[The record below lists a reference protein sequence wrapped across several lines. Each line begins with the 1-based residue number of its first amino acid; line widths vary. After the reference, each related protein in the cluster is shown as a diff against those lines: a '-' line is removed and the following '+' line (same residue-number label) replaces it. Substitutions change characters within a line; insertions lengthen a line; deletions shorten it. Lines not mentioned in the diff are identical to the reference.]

1 MNLISTLRFLGFL
14 LALAGLSLQSADA
27 ADRVIIGN
35 VSRTVEQLPN
45 YAATDKGFFAQEGI
59 QGDVVLIGST
69 DTLIQALIAGQVN
82 VAIVDPTPA
91 INAVERGASL
101 KIIGGTVPIAA
112 YTLVGCPKYKSI
124 KELKGTSIGVVSLVS
139 GSTIFLREM
148 LKKEGLEINKDYSII
163 QGGPT
168 TQRLASLKGCNTSA
182 TMVLGG
188 DLPRARELGFTE
200 IARLHDYIPNLQF
213 HSLIVDS
220 KWAEANSQLTV
231 RYLKAMVRAM
241 QWSHAN
247 KEEAA
252 KLVTQRTGIPLK
264 YTRENVDEYLSQGI
278 ISRDGSVNRE
288 GFQRLI
294 DLMGERLFKQR
305 PYPGPEKYLDMS
317 YLHRAHQEL
326 GLNNR
331 TVIQD
336 LNKIG
341 SGALFF
347 FSFVQ
352 AIDVATLI
360 ELSDEATVDKV
371 IGLGALG
378 FRIFFR

>member
-1 MNLISTLRFLGFL
+1 MKAKSSLSVLGYL
-14 LALAGLSLQSADA
+14 LTAGLVCFGASSADT

-45 YAATDKGFFAQEGI
+45 YTATDKGFFTQEGI

-69 DTLIQALIAGQVN
+69 DTLIQALIAGQIN
-82 VAIVDPTPA
+82 VAIVDPSPA

-112 YTLVGCPKYKSI
+112 YTLVGCGKYKTI
-124 KELKGTSIGVVSLVS
+124 KELKGTTLGVVSLVS

-148 LKKEGLEINKDYSII
+148 LKKEGLELNRDYSII

-200 IARLHDYIPNLQF
+200 IARLHDYVPNLQF
-213 HSLIVDS
+213 HSFIVDS
-220 KWAEANSQLTV
+220 RWAEANSQLTV
-231 RYLKAMVRAM
+231 RYLKAMVRAL
-241 QWSHAN
+241 QWAHAH

-252 KLVTQRTGIPLK
+252 ALVTKRTGIPLQ
-264 YTRENVDEYLSQGI
+264 YTRATVEEYLSQGI

-305 PYPGPEKYLDMS
+305 PYPPPEKYLDMS
-317 YLHRAHQEL
+317 YLRRAQQEL
-326 GLNNR
+326 GVTTGR
-331 TVIQD
+331 
-336 LNKIG
+336 
-341 SGALFF
+341 
-347 FSFVQ
+347 
-352 AIDVATLI
+352 
-360 ELSDEATVDKV
+360 
-371 IGLGALG
+371 
-378 FRIFFR
+378 

>member
-1 MNLISTLRFLGFL
+1 MKTK
-14 LALAGLSLQSADA
+14 LSLRVFTQLLMAMMFFTAVSISHA

-69 DTLIQALIAGQVN
+69 DTLIQALIAGQIH
-82 VAIVDPTPA
+82 VAIVDPSAA
-91 INAVERGASL
+91 INAVERGATL

-112 YTLVGCPKYKSI
+112 YTLVGCPKYKTI
-124 KELKGTSIGVVSLVS
+124 KELKGTTLSVVSLVS

-148 LKKEGLEINKDYSII
+148 LKKEGLELNRDYSII

-168 TQRLASLKGCNTSA
+168 TQRLLSLKGCNASA

-188 DLPRARELGFTE
+188 DLPRSREFGFPE
-200 IARLHDYIPNLQF
+200 IARLQDYLPNLQF

-220 KWAEANSQLTV
+220 HWAEANNQLTV

-241 QWSHAN
+241 QWAHTH

-252 KLVTQRTGIPLK
+252 DLITKRTGIPLK
-264 YTRENVDEYLSQGI
+264 YTRITVEEYLSQGI

-288 GFQRLI
+288 GFQQLI
-294 DLMGERLFKQR
+294 DLMGDRVYKQR
-305 PYPGPEKYLDMS
+305 PYPSPDKYLDMS
-317 YLHRAHQEL
+317 YLRRAQQEL
-326 GLNNR
+326 ASSTGR
-331 TVIQD
+331 
-336 LNKIG
+336 
-341 SGALFF
+341 
-347 FSFVQ
+347 
-352 AIDVATLI
+352 
-360 ELSDEATVDKV
+360 
-371 IGLGALG
+371 
-378 FRIFFR
+378 

>member
-1 MNLISTLRFLGFL
+1 MRRTNSLRILRSLLVITLIIATLSF
-14 LALAGLSLQSADA
+14 AHA

-69 DTLIQALIAGQVN
+69 DTLIQALIAGQIN
-82 VAIVDPTPA
+82 VAIVDPSAA

-112 YTLVGCPKYKSI
+112 YTLVTCPKYKSI
-124 KELKGTSIGVVSLVS
+124 KELKGTTLGVVSLVS

-148 LKKEGLEINKDYSII
+148 LKTEGLELNRDYSII
-163 QGGPT
+163 QNGPT
-168 TQRLASLKGCNTSA
+168 SQRLASLKACNTSA
-182 TMVLGG
+182 TMILGG
-188 DLPRARELGFTE
+188 DLPRSRELGFPE

-220 KWAEANSQLTV
+220 KWAEAHSDLTV

-241 QWSHAN
+241 QWAHAN
-247 KEEAA
+247 KEQAA
-252 KLVTQRTGIPLK
+252 ELISKRTGIPLK
-264 YTRENVDEYLSQGI
+264 STRTTVDEYLSQGI

-294 DLMGERLFKQR
+294 DLMGDRLFKSK
-305 PYPGPEKYLDMS
+305 PYPAPEKYLDMS
-317 YLHRAHQEL
+317 YLRKAQQEL
-326 GLNNR
+326 G
-331 TVIQD
+331 I
-336 LNKIG
+336 K
-341 SGALFF
+341 
-347 FSFVQ
+347 
-352 AIDVATLI
+352 
-360 ELSDEATVDKV
+360 
-371 IGLGALG
+371 
-378 FRIFFR
+378 

>member
-1 MNLISTLRFLGFL
+1 MKANSLRMLGYFAAVGAVFYGVS
-14 LALAGLSLQSADA
+14 LAA
-27 ADRVIIGN
+27 AVDRVIIGN

-45 YAATDKGFFAQEGI
+45 YAATDKGFFRQEGI

-82 VAIVDPTPA
+82 VAIVDPSAA

-112 YTLVGCPKYKSI
+112 YTLVACPKYKTI
-124 KELKGTSIGVVSLVS
+124 KELKGTTIGVVSLVS
-139 GSTIFLREM
+139 GS
-148 LKKEGLEINKDYSII
+148 
-163 QGGPT
+163 T

-188 DLPRARELGFTE
+188 DLPRARELGFAE
-200 IARLHDYIPNLQF
+200 IARLQDYIANLQF
-213 HSLIVDS
+213 HSFIVDS
-220 KWAEANSQLTV
+220 RWAEANSQLTV

-241 QWSHAN
+241 QWAHTH

-252 KLVTQRTGIPLK
+252 DLVTKRTGIPLK
-264 YTRENVDEYLSQGI
+264 YTRATVEEYLSRGI

-305 PYPGPEKYLDMS
+305 PYPTPDKYLDTT
-317 YLHRAHQEL
+317 YLRRAHQEL
-326 GLNNR
+326 GITR
-331 TVIQD
+331 
-336 LNKIG
+336 
-341 SGALFF
+341 A
-347 FSFVQ
+347 
-352 AIDVATLI
+352 
-360 ELSDEATVDKV
+360 
-371 IGLGALG
+371 
-378 FRIFFR
+378 R

>member
-1 MNLISTLRFLGFL
+1 MRSKSSLSGLGYL
-14 LALAGLSLQSADA
+14 LALGLLCFEISSADA
-27 ADRVIIGN
+27 VDRVIIGN

-45 YAATDKGFFAQEGI
+45 YAANDKGFFAQEGI

-69 DTLIQALIAGQVN
+69 DTLVQALIAGQIH
-82 VAIVDPTPA
+82 VAIVDPSAA

-112 YTLVGCPKYKSI
+112 YTLVGCPKYKTI
-124 KELKGTSIGVVSLVS
+124 KELKGTTIGVVSLVS

-148 LKKEGLEINKDYSII
+148 LKAEGLELNRDYSII

-200 IARLHDYIPNLQF
+200 IARLQDYIANLQF
-213 HSLIVDS
+213 HSFIVDS
-220 KWAEANSQLTV
+220 RWAEANSQLTV
-231 RYLKAMVRAM
+231 RYLKAMVRAL
-241 QWSHAN
+241 QWAHAN

-252 KLVTQRTGIPLK
+252 DLVTRRTGIALK
-264 YTRENVDEYLSQGI
+264 YTRATVEEYLSQGI

-294 DLMGERLFKQR
+294 DLMGERLFKHR
-305 PYPGPEKYLDMS
+305 PYPAPEKYLDMS
-317 YLHRAHQEL
+317 YLRRAHQEL
-326 GLNNR
+326 G
-331 TVIQD
+331 
-336 LNKIG
+336 
-341 SGALFF
+341 
-347 FSFVQ
+347 
-352 AIDVATLI
+352 VA
-360 ELSDEATVDKV
+360 K
-371 IGLGALG
+371 G
-378 FRIFFR
+378 R

>member
-1 MNLISTLRFLGFL
+1 MKAKSSLTVFGTMLAT
-14 LALAGLSLQSADA
+14 ALACFGPRMADA

-45 YAATDKGFFAQEGI
+45 YAATDKGFFTQEGI

-69 DTLIQALIAGQVN
+69 DTLIQALIAGQIN
-82 VAIVDPTPA
+82 VAIVDPSPA

-101 KIIGGTVPIAA
+101 RIIGGTVPIAA
-112 YTLVGCPKYKSI
+112 YTLVGCGKYKTI
-124 KELKGTSIGVVSLVS
+124 KELKGTNISVVSLVS

-148 LKKEGLEINKDYSII
+148 LKQEGLELNRDYTII

-200 IARLHDYIPNLQF
+200 MARLHDYVPNLQF
-213 HSLIVDS
+213 HSFIVDS
-220 KWAEANSQLTV
+220 RWAEANSQLTV
-231 RYLKAMVRAM
+231 RYLKAMIRAM
-241 QWSHAN
+241 QWAHAH
-247 KEEAA
+247 KEESAELIT
-252 KLVTQRTGIPLK
+252 KRTGIPLK
-264 YTRENVDEYLSQGI
+264 YARPNVEEYLAQGI

-305 PYPGPEKYLDMS
+305 PYPPPEKYLDMS
-317 YLHRAHQEL
+317 YLRRAQQEL
-326 GLNNR
+326 GMTPGR
-331 TVIQD
+331 
-336 LNKIG
+336 
-341 SGALFF
+341 
-347 FSFVQ
+347 
-352 AIDVATLI
+352 
-360 ELSDEATVDKV
+360 
-371 IGLGALG
+371 
-378 FRIFFR
+378 